1 MDATA
6 VETTMAAPLAP
17 APAPG
22 GPHRFH
28 LDTGDAALNRILK
41 GGLPHRSFTLQT
53 GPAFLGKEDFTRSL
67 LVHRLLAGS
76 PALVILTDAS
86 VPEWRR
92 ALEGIDPRVAPR
104 LEAGQ
109 VEFIDVYSH
118 EVGVSEPA
126 GAHATVVPAPIDLHA
141 LRPLL
146 DEACRR
152 LAPRGPHPLMVIDTL
167 STLFHY
173 SDPSALFRMLR
184 SLVGCARSHGYTG
197 LVHLEDGEHSQQEIH
212 LVRRI
217 CQGVLSLRRSRD
229 ATELSIE
236 GLGLPGPPR
245 WYEYEHT
252 PRSFRVTGAAL
263 RRIV

>member
-6 VETTMAAPLAP
+6 VEPILAAPLAP
-17 APAPG
+17 LSSPG
-22 GPHRFH
+22 GPHQYH
-28 LDTGDAALNRILK
+28 VDVGDAVLNRVLQ
-41 GGLPHRSFTLQT
+41 GGLPHRSFTMVA
-53 GPAFLGKEDFTRSL
+53 GPAFLGKETFTRSL

-92 ALEGIDPRVAPR
+92 ALEAIDPRVKPLLDEGLA
-104 LEAGQ
+104 
-109 VEFIDVYSH
+109 EFIDVYSH
-118 EVGVSEPA
+118 DIGAPEAP
-126 GAHATVVPAPIDLHA
+126 GAHATVVPAPIDLHT

-146 DEACRR
+146 DQACRR
-152 LAPRGPHPLMVIDTL
+152 LTPKGPHPFMVIDTL

-173 SDPSALFRMLR
+173 SDPSAVFRMLR
-184 SLVGCARSHGYTG
+184 SLVGCARAHGYTG
-197 LVHLEDGEHSQQEIH
+197 LVHLEDAEHAPQEIH

-217 CQGVLSLRRSRD
+217 CQGVLSFRRSRD

-236 GLGLPGPPR
+236 GLGLGGPPR

-252 PRSFRVTGAAL
+252 ARSFRVTGAGL